1 MSTYTKNYKLIKPS
15 YDEDIDIQDINNNM
29 DVIDNTIND
38 LDFVQN
44 AYKDN
49 HVLHLNKRGGSGID
63 IPLNYLPLT
72 GGTLTGSLLIDAG
85 NNIVHRIEQGG
96 GIAGG
101 NLNLGNARKTKSTAL
116 CCINRPMWW
125 DDHSARNLALEE
137 DFDNYLPLTGGN
149 VTGNITVQNNQ
160 VLYATNTITDNSGN
174 YYTEY
179 SDGSIVCGGIFT
191 GLNQSG
197 SESGGGHAIETYA
210 RRVNYLK
217 PITKTMISMNAM
229 LVPDDASVFWGNSS
243 ACVMLRKYD
252 TTGFYVEIR
261 SNYTSMLKNTSKCM
275 WRAYFK

>member
-1 MSTYTKNYKLIKPS
+1 MSTYTKHYKLIKPS
-15 YDEDIDIQDINNNM
+15 YDEDIDVKDINNNM
-29 DVIDNTIND
+29 DVIDNTING
-38 LDFVQN
+38 LNFVQN

-49 HVLHLNKRGGSGID
+49 NGLHLNKRDGSVID
-63 IPLNYLPLT
+63 IPL
-72 GGTLTGSLLIDAG
+72 
-85 NNIVHRIEQGG
+85 
-96 GIAGG
+96 
-101 NLNLGNARKTKSTAL
+101 
-116 CCINRPMWW
+116 
-125 DDHSARNLALEE
+125 
-137 DFDNYLPLTGGN
+137 NYLPLTGGN

-191 GLNQSG
+191 DLNQSG
-197 SESGGGHAIETYA
+197 SESGDGHAIETYA

-229 LVPDDASVFWGNSS
+229 LVPDGASVFWGNSS